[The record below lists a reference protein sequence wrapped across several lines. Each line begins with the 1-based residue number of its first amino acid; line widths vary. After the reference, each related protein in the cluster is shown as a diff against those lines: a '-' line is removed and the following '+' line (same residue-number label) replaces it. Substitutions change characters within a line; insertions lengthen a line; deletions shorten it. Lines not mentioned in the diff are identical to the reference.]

1 MVGIPEENKL
11 SMYHEAAYINTF
23 NIMNLLFTRFSHV
36 RLFYNP
42 MDYSCQAPL
51 SMGFLR

>member
-1 MVGIPEENKL
+1 MNPEHFIFLLWYTMLMVGIPEENKL

-36 RLFYNP
+36 RLF
-42 MDYSCQAPL
+42 
-51 SMGFLR
+51 